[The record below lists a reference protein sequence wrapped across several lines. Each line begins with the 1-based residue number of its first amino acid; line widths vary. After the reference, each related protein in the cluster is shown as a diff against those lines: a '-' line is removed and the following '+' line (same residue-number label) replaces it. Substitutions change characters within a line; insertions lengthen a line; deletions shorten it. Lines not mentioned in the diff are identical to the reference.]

1 VGHFFLRDSHLICF
15 TKLKQNSHFVK
26 FYFVKLYLWG
36 CLSFRTWDY
45 KYSLQYPKVNYF
57 KINSNN
63 LYKKVLIFIFF
74 MSFRVK

>member
-1 VGHFFLRDSHLICF
+1 LWDSHLICF

-45 KYSLQYPKVNYF
+45 KYSLLTQKVNYIE
-57 KINSNN
+57 INSNN
-63 LYKKVLIFIFF
+63 LYKKVLIFMFF
-74 MSFRVK
+74 ISYNV